1 MTILMTLLYVDKDF
15 DEFALDV
22 LLMMMLL
29 LMMMILLMMMMVI
42 MMMMMMATRKLQLL
56 FTERTAAGRTQQTI
70 SNVVQPE

>member
-1 MTILMTLLYVDKDF
+1 MDKNVDC

-22 LLMMMLL
+22 LLMMMLMLMMILLIMMLL
-29 LMMMILLMMMMVI
+29 LMMMP
-42 MMMMMMATRKLQLL
+42 TRKLQLL

>member
-1 MTILMTLLYVDKDF
+1 MDKNVDC

-22 LLMMMLL
+22 LSMMM
-29 LMMMILLMMMMVI
+29 LMMMMM